1 MTMPIMLLHK
11 AKKQQSPLKRT
22 GIEMPSL
29 LQCNKKH
36 ESEWLQANFL
46 AQTETW
52 VLSSEKRKNKKQRK
66 SNLSNSKED
75 FIYSFW
81 QKAAKVVSLLV
92 FDVLSHQ
99 IYA

>member
-11 AKKQQSPLKRT
+11 EKKQQSPLKRT

-52 VLSSEKRKNKKQRK
+52 VLSSEKRKKKKQSLKFERGLYIQLLAK
-66 SNLSNSKED
+66 SGES
-75 FIYSFW
+75 SF
-81 QKAAKVVSLLV
+81 S
-92 FDVLSHQ
+92 FSF
-99 IYA
+99 